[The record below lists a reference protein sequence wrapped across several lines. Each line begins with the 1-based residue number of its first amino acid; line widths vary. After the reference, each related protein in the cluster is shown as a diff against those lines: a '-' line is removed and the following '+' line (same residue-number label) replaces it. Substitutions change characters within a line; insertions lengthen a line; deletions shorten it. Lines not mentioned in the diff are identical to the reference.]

1 MCLLLFLLEKYKL
14 GEGLGLTCSLL
25 DFQYLEQGLA
35 CGKQSFNM
43 YEMIEGKGKEGR
55 NGWNEWGERKRKG
68 RRGGRKRGQKGVAY
82 WAAAR
87 PLTPSRVYPFGVCCS
102 NPRPTTTS
110 MLVLFQRNYKSQG
123 AFIFHRSL
131 SHLTPDPL
139 QLVIVMVVIFYH
151 GLGSLLG
158 TVSRGSSQPRDR
170 AQVSYIAGG
179 FFTSWAQGKPIW
191 LTRLSKINQHTN
203 MLSLYSLNLLY
214 FLYGNYIL
222 LFFFFLHIHCL
233 FHWHR
238 GFMRV
243 SLLVFH
249 IF

>member
-1 MCLLLFLLEKYKL
+1 MDGMSGEREREKE
-14 GEGLGLTCSLL
+14 GEGV
-25 DFQYLEQGLA
+25 
-35 CGKQSFNM
+35 
-43 YEMIEGKGKEGR
+43 GKEEKLVG
-55 NGWNEWGERKRKG
+55 K
-68 RRGGRKRGQKGVAY
+68 VAY

-123 AFIFHRSL
+123 AFICHRSL

-139 QLVIVMVVIFYH
+139 QLVIVMAVIFYH

-222 LFFFFLHIHCL
+222 LLFFFLHIHCL